1 MANPCKVCSDANLK
15 AQVNALIAEGISDE
29 NVSRAVASIGIAI
42 SKSAILRHRMNH
54 APADGVTPVEMP
66 EGMQLPPRLDP
77 ASPLETEATAL
88 LAKAGLG
95 KTEIDVA
102 RDQLTKE
109 TLLSQ
114 IFETHLAVT
123 AVALDRYQKGEGRY
137 PLDMVKGL
145 ATIGALFEKTSM
157 QVSSRGFT
165 TSTLLEM
172 EFERRETAAREEAR
186 RRAIAG
192 ENPSFY
198 MSEHRLSIDGGVH
211 FGTKFLSAT
220 DVNERVETAWND
232 GIRIGKA
239 ERKASAKLRETPKS
253 IETVSP
259 DESETLPGS

>member
-1 MANPCKVCSDANLK
+1 MANPCKVCSDANLRT
-15 AQVNALIAEGISDE
+15 QVNALLAEGISDE

-66 EGMQLPPRLDP
+66 EGMQLPPRLEP

-88 LAKAGLG
+88 LAKARLG

-114 IFETHLAVT
+114 IFETQLAVT

-145 ATIGALFEKTSM
+145 STIGALFEKTNLM
-157 QVSSRGFT
+157 TSSRGFT
-165 TSTLLEM
+165 AASLLEM
-172 EFERRETAAREEAR
+172 EFERRESAAREEAR
-186 RRAIAG
+186 RRTVAG

-198 MSEHRLSIDGGVH
+198 TSSHYLAADGSIQ
-211 FGTKFLSAT
+211 FGTKFLLAGE
-220 DVNERVETAWND
+220 VNDRVSNAWD
-232 GIRIGKA
+232 EGIRIGKA
-239 ERKASAKLRETPKS
+239 ERKTAKLRETLLS
-253 IETVSP
+253 DETKANP
-259 DESETLPGS
+259 NG

>member
-1 MANPCKVCSDANLK
+1 MPNPCKVCSDTNLK
-15 AQVNALIAEGISDE
+15 RQVNTLIAEGISDE
-29 NVSRAVASIGIAI
+29 NVSRAVASIGILI

-54 APADGVTPVEMP
+54 TPVDGVTPVEMP
-66 EGMQLPPRLDP
+66 DGMQLPPKLEP

-88 LAKAGLG
+88 LVKARLG

-114 IFETHLAVT
+114 IFETQLAVT
-123 AVALDRYQKGEGRY
+123 AVALDRYQRGEGRY

-172 EFERRETAAREEAR
+172 EFERRESAAREEAR
-186 RRAIAG
+186 RRAFAG
-192 ENPSFY
+192 ENPNFY
-198 MSEHRLSIDGGVH
+198 TSEHRITVDGGVH
-211 FGTKFLSAT
+211 FGTRFLSAS
-220 DVNERVETAWND
+220 DVNDRVESAWED

-239 ERKASAKLRETPKS
+239 ERKAKLRDETKS
-253 IETVSP
+253 APTPENDGDSH
-259 DESETLPGS
+259 

>member
-1 MANPCKVCSDANLK
+1 MANPCKVCSDANLR
-15 AQVNALIAEGISDE
+15 AQVNALISEGISDE

-66 EGMQLPPRLDP
+66 DGMQLPPRLEP

-88 LAKAGLG
+88 LAKARLG

-114 IFETHLAVT
+114 IFETQLAVT

-145 ATIGALFEKTSM
+145 STIGALFERTSM
-157 QVSSRGFT
+157 QLSARGVT
-165 TSTLLEM
+165 TSKLLEM
-172 EFERRETAAREEAR
+172 EFERRESAAREEAR
-186 RRAIAG
+186 QRAFGG
-192 ENPSFY
+192 EKNPSFY
-198 MSEHRLSIDGGVH
+198 TSDHSLPFEGGMN
-211 FGTKFLSAT
+211 FGTKWLSSME
-220 DVNERVETAWND
+220 VNERVETAWND
-232 GIRIGKA
+232 GIRIGMA
-239 ERKASAKLRETPKS
+239 ERKAKLRETPKP
-253 IETVSP
+253 IETISP
-259 DESETLPGS
+259 DETKADPNS